1 MKGSHQRFLERNR
14 ISRSITPTSESM
26 WQYQRQLQRL
36 VEVAGDGKS
45 YRQGNQKLDFKLREG
60 DVYAFYCPDNHNYH
74 RTLFLKRM
82 GIDQVLKPMISNP
95 VYGDIPDTIPEIN
108 PEQIYQYLRLH
119 NMSSMNAFPA
129 FNQGITKGDKQ

>member
-1 MKGSHQRFLERNR
+1 
-14 ISRSITPTSESM
+14 M

-45 YRQGNQKLDFKLREG
+45 YRQGNDQLNFRLREG
-60 DVYAFYCPDNHNYH
+60 QVYAFKTPDNPNYFK
-74 RTLFLKRM
+74 TVFLKKL
-82 GIDQVLKPMISNP
+82 GQDQVLKAMVSEVP
-95 VYGDIPDTIPEIN
+95 VYGDIPDHIQEIQ

-129 FNQGITKGDKQ
+129 FNQGITKGDQK